1 MANSSADHLSIFGRA
16 SERLAFTPN
25 ELHDAEFEEK
35 KRMYGVEEEHSL
47 AAWMA
52 DPTTG
57 SMLGYRPIVL
67 QIPSG
72 APVYMLLKWS
82 RCCRRG
88 TLGYDVLVQE
98 IMAHTRCQGDGT
110 AAVLL
115 VEKHANK
122 AGRGVHLQET
132 VTDAGKALGN
142 RLRKHGFSSSDGYNW
157 YSDGAF
163 SDALSTLDED

>member
-1 MANSSADHLSIFGRA
+1 MSVLGRA
-16 SERLAFTPN
+16 PGRVCFTPN
-25 ELHDAEFEEK
+25 ELHNAEFEEK
-35 KRMYGVEEEHSL
+35 KQMYGVEEEQSL

-52 DPTTG
+52 DPQTG
-57 SMLGYRPIVL
+57 SMLGYRPIIL
-67 QIPSG
+67 QIPNG

-88 TLGYDVLVQE
+88 TLGYDVLIQE

-115 VEKHANK
+115 VEKYANK

-132 VTDAGKALGN
+132 VTDGGKALGN
-142 RLRKHGFSSSDGYNW
+142 RLRKHGFFSSDGYNW
-157 YSDGAF
+157 YSNGAF
-163 SDALSTLDED
+163 SDALSTLDEL